1 MFYLENGLVSHSI
14 SIDERKSINITG
26 VSEVVFFDDVTVNI
40 KSIMGKIS
48 IKGDKLHIVSFD
60 EDIGVLNITG
70 LIHGVIYIADS
81 NSSGGFLSKLFR

>member
-1 MFYLENGLVSHSI
+1 MDNGLISHTI
-14 SIDERKSINITG
+14 TVEDRKSINITG

-60 EDIGVLNITG
+60 
-70 LIHGVIYIADS
+70 
-81 NSSGGFLSKLFR
+81 